1 VKVDPG
7 VLGKSEK
14 DLEADVSS
22 MIEERLRLYNI
33 NMNRR
38 QDRQHALS
46 SSPLIP
52 N

>member
-1 VKVDPG
+1 VKVEPA

-14 DLEADVSS
+14 DVEADVSS
-22 MIEERLRLYNI
+22 MIEERLRIYNM
-33 NMNRR
+33 NNRR